1 MDTKPSLEDLIS
13 ATEAV
18 SFAHENGAQ
27 DPHSEARNIVL
38 NQINF
43 MPRSRKELEVTL
55 AKRKIDAEV
64 AKSVLDRF
72 VEIGLVDDVAYAELL
87 IRSRCNTKRVSR
99 SVLRQQLRQKGIADA
114 VIQDS
119 LLAVTDEDELRM
131 ATEYNEVERLIA
143 DLEAQWAGAQLAE
156 RELRRRHLAQPVF
169 LRGPQRHA
177 QLAAQRDVDRR
188 GPEAQRGQH
197 EAPHIDHHRERQ

>member
-18 SFAHENGAQ
+18 SLAHENGAQ

-43 MPRSRKELEVTL
+43 MPRSRRELEVTL
-55 AKRKIDAEV
+55 AKRNVEDEI

-72 VEIGLVDDVAYAELL
+72 VEIGLVDDAAYAELL

-99 SVLRQQLRQKGIADA
+99 TVLRQQLRQKGIAEE

-119 LLAVTDEDELRM
+119 LLVVTDADELRM
-131 ATEYNEVERLIA
+131 ATELVEKKLRAMTNLEPEVRKRRLFGLLARKGYGTAIA
-143 DLEAQWAGAQLAE
+143 LRVINDLEASDFNGAEVMSDLSE
-156 RELRRRHLAQPVF
+156 
-169 LRGPQRHA
+169 
-177 QLAAQRDVDRR
+177 
-188 GPEAQRGQH
+188 
-197 EAPHIDHHRERQ
+197 

>member
-18 SFAHENGAQ
+18 SLALENSAQ

-43 MPRSRKELEVTL
+43 MPRSRRELEVTL
-55 AKRKIDAEV
+55 AKRNVEDEI

-72 VEIGLVDDVAYAELL
+72 VEIGLVDDAAYAELL

-99 SVLRQQLRQKGIADA
+99 TVLRQQLRQKGIAEE

-119 LLAVTDEDELRM
+119 LLVVTDADELRM
-131 ATEYNEVERLIA
+131 ATELVEKKLRAMTNLEPEVRKRRLFGLLARKGYGTAIA
-143 DLEAQWAGAQLAE
+143 LRVINDLEASDLNGAEVMSDLSE
-156 RELRRRHLAQPVF
+156 
-169 LRGPQRHA
+169 
-177 QLAAQRDVDRR
+177 
-188 GPEAQRGQH
+188 
-197 EAPHIDHHRERQ
+197 

>member
-18 SFAHENGAQ
+18 SLAHENSAQ

-43 MPRSRKELEVTL
+43 MPRSRRELEVTL
-55 AKRKIDAEV
+55 AKRNVEDEI

-72 VEIGLVDDVAYAELL
+72 VEIGLVDDAAYAELL

-99 SVLRQQLRQKGIADA
+99 TVLRQQLRQKGIVEE

-119 LLAVTDEDELRM
+119 LLVVTDADELRM
-131 ATEYNEVERLIA
+131 ATELVEKKLRAMTNLEPEVRKRRLFGLLARKGYGTAIA
-143 DLEAQWAGAQLAE
+143 LRVINDLEASDFNGAEVMSDLS
-156 RELRRRHLAQPVF
+156 
-169 LRGPQRHA
+169 
-177 QLAAQRDVDRR
+177 
-188 GPEAQRGQH
+188 
-197 EAPHIDHHRERQ
+197 

>member
-1 MDTKPSLEDLIS
+1 MDTKPGLEDLIS

-18 SFAHENGAQ
+18 SLAHENGAQ

-43 MPRSRKELEVTL
+43 MPRSRRELEVTL
-55 AKRKIDAEV
+55 AKRNVEDEI

-72 VEIGLVDDVAYAELL
+72 VEIGLVDDAAYAELL

-99 SVLRQQLRQKGIADA
+99 TVLRQQLRQKGIAEE

-119 LLAVTDEDELRM
+119 LLVVTDADELRM
-131 ATEYNEVERLIA
+131 ATELVEKKLRAMTNLEPEVRKRRLFGLLARKGYGTAIA
-143 DLEAQWAGAQLAE
+143 LRVINDLEASDFNGAEVMSDLSE
-156 RELRRRHLAQPVF
+156 
-169 LRGPQRHA
+169 
-177 QLAAQRDVDRR
+177 
-188 GPEAQRGQH
+188 
-197 EAPHIDHHRERQ
+197 

>member
-18 SFAHENGAQ
+18 SLALENSAQ

-43 MPRSRKELEVTL
+43 MPRSRRELEVTL
-55 AKRKIDAEV
+55 AKRKVEDEI

-72 VEIGLVDDVAYAELL
+72 VEIGLVDDAAYAELL

-99 SVLRQQLRQKGIADA
+99 TVLRQQLRQKGIAEE

-119 LLAVTDEDELRM
+119 LLVVTDADELRM
-131 ATEYNEVERLIA
+131 ATELVEKKLRAMTNLEPEVRKRRLFGLLARKGYGTAIA
-143 DLEAQWAGAQLAE
+143 LRVINDLEASDFNGAEVMSDLSE
-156 RELRRRHLAQPVF
+156 
-169 LRGPQRHA
+169 
-177 QLAAQRDVDRR
+177 
-188 GPEAQRGQH
+188 
-197 EAPHIDHHRERQ
+197 